1 MHCQILEKQQ
11 LNMVKMDISALSE
24 QCLGRRIGDIKKL
37 AKEVSS
43 WERKKNSKVNA
54 REKFYRHYLDIQV

>member
-1 MHCQILEKQQ
+1 
-11 LNMVKMDISALSE
+11 MDKIYSSALSE
-24 QCLGRRIGDIKKL
+24 QCLGRQIGEIKKL

-54 REKFYRHYLDIQV
+54 GEKFHRHYLEIQA